1 LGSIGKKDVDNRVT
15 KSNVSYVAEQQLCNS
30 CGACAVVCPID
41 AITYEETVGGRGVPR
56 VDEDRCTSCGLCLS
70 VCPGIHFGK
79 SLSERVPSDPF
90 IGTAPGCFAGRAVDE
105 ETFLNSQS
113 GGVVSSLLI
122 HALREKLIQASIVV
136 LMKPGKPSKP
146 EIVLATTEEQILA
159 AQKSK
164 YAPVPLLRV
173 LRDVEKQDLSVAI
186 VGLPCH
192 LHGLHNLFDLR
203 PSIKEHVVFT
213 VGLICDRVMTRA
225 AVDFLTKRSGKND
238 EVSFLHFR
246 DKSAGGW
253 PGSVRVTSN
262 NGDSV
267 VLPAHERMR
276 IKDAFTPARCRLCFD
291 KLNVFADITVG
302 DPWGIASADQKNGES
317 VVICRTRDGSEL
329 VRDAIEHRI
338 VTLRSIDYNEVV
350 KGQHINQRRLDW
362 RGYCEA
368 WSRLGYELPGYYARV
383 AEHTPC
389 TSGRG
394 HYAHNLRRSLSLD
407 QFRSREELIRYVGRK
422 VLLQVWKRRLLY
434 PVRLARGM
442 LRRICRQMAKWLSSE
457 RARAKGGS

>member
-1 LGSIGKKDVDNRVT
+1 MGSIDKKAVDNRVT
-15 KSNVSYVAEQQLCNS
+15 KSNVSDIVEQQLCNS
-30 CGACAVVCPID
+30 CGACALVCPVN
-41 AITYEETVGGRGVPR
+41 AISYGETVAGRVVPR

-70 VCPGIHFGK
+70 VCPGVHFGK

-90 IGTAPGCFAGRAVDE
+90 IGTALGCFVGRAVDE

-122 HALREKLIQASIVV
+122 HALREKLIQVAVV
-136 LMKPGKPSKP
+136 TVMKPGKPSKP
-146 EIVLATTEEQILA
+146 EVVLATTEEQILA

-164 YAPVPLLRV
+164 YSPVPLLSV
-173 LRDVEKQDLSVAI
+173 LRDVEKQGLSVAI

-192 LHGLHNLFDLR
+192 LHGLHNLFDFR
-203 PSIKEHVVFT
+203 FSIKEHVVFT

-225 AVDFLTKRSGKND
+225 SVDFLTKRSGKND

-246 DKSAGGW
+246 DKSAGGY
-253 PGSVRVTSN
+253 PGSVRVTSS

-302 DPWGIASADQKNGES
+302 DPWGITSADKKNGES
-317 VVICRTRDGSEL
+317 VVIYRTPTGGDL
-329 VRDAIEHRI
+329 VRDAIEHHV
-338 VTLRSIDYNEVV
+338 VTLRNIDYNEVV
-350 KGQHINQRRLDW
+350 KGQHITQRRLDW

-368 WSRLGYELPGYYARV
+368 WRSLGYKLPDYYARV
-383 AEHTPC
+383 AEHTPG

-394 HYAHNLRRSLSLD
+394 HYARNLRRSLSLD
-407 QFRSREELIRYVGRK
+407 WFRSREQLIRHIGRQL
-422 VLLQVWKRRLLY
+422 LLQEWKRRLLY

-442 LRRICRQMAKWLSSE
+442 LRRIRRWVI
-457 RARAKGGS
+457 R